1 MSYVIDSHECWICH
15 EPVTNM
21 ASAGYVSKAG
31 LALVGHW
38 ECLQALNDEIEDRE
52 YERKYE
58 LLKKRYPAKKASN
71 Q

>member
-1 MSYVIDSHECWICH
+1 
-15 EPVTNM
+15 M